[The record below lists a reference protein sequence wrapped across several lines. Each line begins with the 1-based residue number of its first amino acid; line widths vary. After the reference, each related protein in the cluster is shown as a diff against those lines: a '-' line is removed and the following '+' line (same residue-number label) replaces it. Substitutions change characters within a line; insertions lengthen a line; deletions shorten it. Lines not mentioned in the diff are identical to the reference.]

1 MEAAHRE
8 AGSPAGAER
17 RVFLV
22 HGRDISARDEMITL
36 LRAFDLR
43 VISWREAAAHAGG
56 GTPYIGDIVAAGM
69 DLADAVVVLLTPDD
83 IGCVSPIFR
92 VEHDG
97 PHELEPTGQARLNV
111 VFEAG
116 MAMARDRK
124 RVVLVEIGLVRKI
137 SDIDGL
143 NIIRMRDAVE
153 TRKDL
158 AQRLRSAGLAVDTD
172 GEEWRT
178 VGRFDRALLA
188 ATDFEAASPNIA
200 TAAIL
205 GQGEA
210 EYRVLRCIAEHFSKP
225 GAQRMTTPF
234 KVPGMTWSQIA
245 VTLRDL
251 TRAQPAY
258 IVGVSVKQLD
268 YPAVIT
274 GLTRRGSARA
284 GYNLP

>member
-1 MEAAHRE
+1 MEAAHRIADLH
-8 AGSPAGAER
+8 AGRGR

-22 HGRDISARDEMITL
+22 HGRDLSARDELIAL
-36 LRAFDLR
+36 LRAFDLK

-116 MAMARDRK
+116 MAMARDR
-124 RVVLVEIGLVRKI
+124 RQVVLVEIGLVRKI

-188 ATDFEAASPNIA
+188 ATDFEATSPNIA

-205 GQGEA
+205 GQVEA

-234 KVPGMTWSQIA
+234 MVPGMTWSQVA

-251 TRAQPAY
+251 ARAQPAY
-258 IVGVSVKQLD
+258 IVGVSVEQLD

>member
-1 MEAAHRE
+1 MEAAHRIADLH
-8 AGSPAGAER
+8 AGRGR

-22 HGRDISARDEMITL
+22 HGRDLSARDELIAL
-36 LRAFDLR
+36 LRAFDLK
-43 VISWREAAAHAGG
+43 VISWREAAAQAGG

-83 IGCVSPIFR
+83 LGCVRPIFR
-92 VEHDG
+92 LEHDG
-97 PHELEPTGQARLNV
+97 LHELQPTGQARLNV
-111 VFEAG
+111 IFEAG
-116 MAMARDRK
+116 MAMARDRS
-124 RVVLVEIGLVRKI
+124 RVVLVEMGLVRKM

-143 NIIRMRDAVE
+143 NIIRMHDAVE
-153 TRKDL
+153 PRKDL

-178 VGRFDRALLA
+178 AGRFDRALLA
-188 ATDFEAASPNIA
+188 ATDFEEAIPNAAP
-200 TAAIL
+200 AAIL

-225 GAQRMTTPF
+225 DAQRMGTPF
-234 KVPGMTWSQIA
+234 SVPGMTWNQIA

-251 TRAQPAY
+251 AHARPAY
-258 IVGVSVKQLD
+258 IVGVSVDPLD

-274 GLTRRGSARA
+274 GLTRRGAERA
-284 GYNLP
+284 GYRS